1 MEVVVLVEVA
11 EGSAVSVAAVPAAAV
26 PVATGKPL
34 TRRQQARIA
43 RAVDQAERWCGL
55 QYVVYV
61 GPGEHDMRA
70 QAEALLAEAGLTS
83 ASAVLVLVAP
93 GRRHFEIVTT
103 EGAKHRLSDQAC
115 AMAAV
120 SMSASFAV
128 GDISGGI
135 AEGVRLM
142 AQYAGA
148 GAEGDEL
155 PDVLYARHGSG

>member
-1 MEVVVLVEVA
+1 M
-11 EGSAVSVAAVPAAAV
+11 
-26 PVATGKPL
+26 TGRPL
-34 TRRQQARIA
+34 SRRQQAKIA

-55 QYVVYV
+55 QFVVYV
-61 GPGEHDMRA
+61 GPGEDDMRG
-70 QAEALLAEAGLTS
+70 QAEGMLAEHGLTS
-83 ASAVLVLVAP
+83 ESAVLVLVAP
-93 GRRHFEIVTT
+93 PRRHFEIVTT

-128 GDISGGI
+128 GDIAGGI

-148 GAEGDEL
+148 GAESGDEL
-155 PDVLYARHGSG
+155 PDVLYADGASR